1 MVKVVLGPEAY
12 CDEPKFR
19 LVGDVVRERLE
30 HDRITEPPRGA
41 RRLSE
46 CRDPPLARDRH
57 AEGRQQPLRIVF
69 VDGAPERPCRDEIS
83 GYAGLCRARAQR
95 LSLHHISTHAVDRTE
110 PLAGSADL
118 HEAGI
123 AQRFRLAQ
131 IHHSRPRTHEVMRL
145 LRPLRGRDQHVHVLR
160 HAPGMAKLTFIA
172 GIRAID
178 DGRDRLAVVHDRHGV
193 RNVDRVIAVA
203 PGIEWISVAG
213 DAADDA
219 FSLGALRGRERGKLQ
234 AGGGGVIEDEFGEAA
249 GAGDHRNSPPARP
262 PRALTDRKHLAHFVE
277 IAHFDRAMCLQDF
290 GKYARLAR
298 EPPGVARDRALRA
311 LRASDLEHDDR
322 LADGGRTVERGNVT
336 LGLAHRLGKG
346 RDHLGVGIVDEIVE
360 IVDGRGHRLVA
371 RRNREAHAIAAQIR
385 EERDA
390 DRAALRHDGDIAREA
405 GRVHHGLLV
414 CSRSRRRIEDAHAVR
429 TAHGHAGLA
438 AKPSD
443 LRLLPRAFLAELG
456 EARIVDDGGARATLD
471 REPHLFAQKR
481 LADAEHDD
489 VGRLR
494 QIGQA
499 RIADEIADGRIFWI
513 HRIDRSG
520 KADDAE

>member
-1 MVKVVLGPEAY
+1 MLKVVLGLEAY
-12 CDEPKFR
+12 CDEPKFC

-46 CRDPPLARDRH
+46 CRDAPLARDRH

-69 VDGAPERPCRDEIS
+69 VDGAPQWPCRDEIS
-83 GYAGLCRARAQR
+83 ECAGLCRARAQR
-95 LSLHHISTHAVDRTE
+95 LSLYHISTHAVDRTE
-110 PLAGSADL
+110 PLAGSANL

-131 IHHSRPRTHEVMRL
+131 IHHSRTRTHEVMRL
-145 LRPLRGRDQHVHVLR
+145 LRPLRGRDQHVYVLG

-277 IAHFDRAMCLQDF
+277 IAHFDRAMRLQDF
-290 GKYARLAR
+290 GKYARLPR

-336 LGLAHRLGKG
+336 LRLAHRLGKG
-346 RDHLGVGIVDEIVE
+346 RDHLGGGIVDEIVE

-390 DRAALRHDGDIAREA
+390 DRAALRHDGDIARQA

-414 CSRSRRRIEDAHAVR
+414 CS
-429 TAHGHAGLA
+429 
-438 AKPSD
+438 
-443 LRLLPRAFLAELG
+443 
-456 EARIVDDGGARATLD
+456 
-471 REPHLFAQKR
+471 
-481 LADAEHDD
+481 
-489 VGRLR
+489 
-494 QIGQA
+494 
-499 RIADEIADGRIFWI
+499 
-513 HRIDRSG
+513 
-520 KADDAE
+520 